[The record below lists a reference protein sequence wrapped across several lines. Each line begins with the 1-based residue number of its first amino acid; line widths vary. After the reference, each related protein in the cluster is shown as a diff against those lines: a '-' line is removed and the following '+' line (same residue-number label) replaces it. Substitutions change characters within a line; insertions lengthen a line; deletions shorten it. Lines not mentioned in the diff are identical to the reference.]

1 MLRLDDTEAIVVINM
16 RESATSEDRT
26 GSAKHQLSKT
36 PRDHRRLQVTN
47 EWGEQLALRDLIHL
61 HLLKGGGCWTT
72 INRYAIESSHVRN
85 FDLDKEEGQDDRH
98 VSVTESVV
106 ELCDV
111 ESNIAGGR
119 NSAHPLLH
127 RLVHHVMLKK
137 EAERS
142 LALDVK

>member
-1 MLRLDDTEAIVVINM
+1 MLRLDDTEAVVVINM
-16 RESATSEDRT
+16 REGAASEDMT
-26 GSAKHQLSKT
+26 GSTKHQLSKT

-61 HLLKGGGCWTT
+61 HVTERTT
-72 INRYAIESSHVRN
+72 INRHAIESSHVRN
-85 FDLDKEEGQDDRH
+85 FDLDKEEGQDDQH
-98 VSVTESVV
+98 VNVIESVV

-111 ESNIAGGR
+111 ESNIAGRR

-127 RLVHHVMLKK
+127 RHVHHVMLKK

>member
-1 MLRLDDTEAIVVINM
+1 M
-16 RESATSEDRT
+16 REGATSEDRT
-26 GSAKHQLSKT
+26 GFAKHQLSKT

-61 HLLKGGGCWTT
+61 HVAE
-72 INRYAIESSHVRN
+72 RHAIESSHVRN
-85 FDLDKEEGQDDRH
+85 FGLDKEEGQDDQH

-127 RLVHHVMLKK
+127 RPVHHVMLKF
-137 EAERS
+137 S
-142 LALDVK
+142 SSILPYYLDC